1 MGVACEEGRQGPRPR
16 LLQLLHALAFSLA
29 VPGKPRTL
37 PDPAQR
43 PPVRK
48 MFSVAMLRT
57 LFSVYRVSPAEGLAP
72 STVKWSE
79 PLCAPALGHIGGH
92 GEWAMARPV
101 STSSDR
107 SVFQATPLPS

>member
-1 MGVACEEGRQGPRPR
+1 MRRAGGDPRPGPR
-16 LLQLLHALAFSLA
+16 LLQLLRALALSPA

-48 MFSVAMLRT
+48 MFSVARLRT
-57 LFSVYRVSPAEGLAP
+57 PSDLFSVYRVSPAEGWAP

-101 STSSDR
+101 GEHL
-107 SVFQATPLPS
+107 Q